1 VKRLITKNHRG
12 IALIVAL
19 GSMILILIV
28 AAISMYVITRGLAIA
43 SGQRT
48 YQSAFEACEGG
59 IELGLAEV
67 NRAFLARTDPDTANL
82 NIHKFKVRV
91 LPDPLFS
98 MHAEGSV
105 LKFSRGYYGV
115 GYGMSKGGTNFYYRI
130 LAESEGAGG
139 ERVTLEVQQ
148 KKRIM

>member
-1 VKRLITKNHRG
+1 MNVMKFNNKG
-12 IALIVAL
+12 IALLVAL
-19 GSMILILIV
+19 GSMVFILII
-28 AAISMYVITRGLAIA
+28 AAISMYIITRGLNIA

-67 NRAFLARTDPDTANL
+67 NRAFLARTDPDTSTL

-91 LPDPLFS
+91 VPEPLFS
-98 MHAEGSV
+98 MNAEGSV
-105 LKFSRGYYGV
+105 LKFSRGYFGV
-115 GYGMSKGGTNFYYRI
+115 GYGMSKGGINFYYRI

>member
-1 VKRLITKNHRG
+1 MNITKLENKG
-12 IALIVAL
+12 IALLVAL
-19 GSMILILIV
+19 GSMVFILII
-28 AAISMYVITRGLAIA
+28 AAISMYVITRGLNVAR
-43 SGQRT
+43 GQRA

-67 NRAFLARTDPDTANL
+67 DKSFLARTDPDTSTL

-91 LPDPLFS
+91 VPEPLFS
-98 MHAEGSV
+98 MTAEGSV
-105 LKFSRGYYGV
+105 LCFSRGYFGV
-115 GYGMSKGGTNFYYRI
+115 GYGMSQGGTNFYYRI

-139 ERVTLEVQQ
+139 ERVILEVQQ